1 MDNLELYSFEKF
13 SPRKSIASYDK
24 RSSKK
29 VNRNVGKFD
38 KGMALQSNLGQK
50 LQDNLAEF
58 KINLQCN
65 NDNKCDTSSED
76 DSNDGEYKNEKY
88 YQHFLDDLYNENKK
102 EPKKH
107 SSPNPIHCLSPLT
120 KQKKLKSKRGSLPIF
135 DDGPLNSKNV
145 SLKTT
150 RLSCMIA
157 PNHNEHNNEMN
168 NKIEDNISNCKSMKS
183 ISYLKTNTNVNN
195 NNNKDIIC
203 LPNNNKQKRRT
214 ILCCIPIK

>member
-1 MDNLELYSFEKF
+1 MLGNLIREWHY
-13 SPRKSIASYDK
+13 
-24 RSSKK
+24 
-29 VNRNVGKFD
+29 
-38 KGMALQSNLGQK
+38 LGQK

-65 NDNKCDTSSED
+65 NDNKCDTSSEE

-88 YQHFLDDLYNENKK
+88 YKHFLDDLYNENKK

-145 SLKTT
+145 SLKKK
-150 RLSCMIA
+150 RFSCMMIT
-157 PNHNEHNNEMN
+157 PNQNEHNNEMN

-203 LPNNNKQKRRT
+203 LANNNKQKRRT

>member
-1 MDNLELYSFEKF
+1 MDNLELYSFQKL

-38 KGMALQSNLGQK
+38 KGMALESNLGQK
-50 LQDNLAEF
+50 LKDNLAEF
-58 KINLQCN
+58 KINLQCH
-65 NDNKCDTSSED
+65 DNTSSED

-135 DDGPLNSKNV
+135 DNGPLNSKNV
-145 SLKTT
+145 SLKKK
-150 RLSCMIA
+150 RFSCMMI
-157 PNHNEHNNEMN
+157 NQTEHNNEMN
-168 NKIEDNISNCKSMKS
+168 NKIDDNVSNCQSMKS

-203 LPNNNKQKRRT
+203 LPNNNIKQKRRT
-214 ILCCIPIK
+214 FLCCIPIK